1 MIAAVLV
8 TGQHRKPNEVDI
20 QILEMPKPAE
30 HPVRV
35 IEPRFLPKESRGREV
50 FGISPRSVTSD
61 QGEEVKAGNTV
72 AKTPDQEQLKPGDR
86 EMLPVPS
93 EEYLIT
99 SMPELKSDVRVPYP
113 PEARKQ
119 GIQGAVIMNLLIDD
133 SGMVREVSLV
143 EGPHPEL
150 NAGGDDSGQGFSI
163 HAGHDPEKT
172 GGRTHPLR
180 LSICFGAIIDG
191 PVKVV
196 ILAKAGIQC
205 PSNCLKRLDSCF
217 HGNDGKCISRILST
231 VS

>member
-1 MIAAVLV
+1 MQYKSKNNSALSLDDPWIVSSALHGIALIVIAAVLV

-86 EMLPVPS
+86 DMLPVPS

-119 GIQGAVIMNLLIDD
+119 GIQGAVIMNLLIDE

-143 EGPHPEL
+143 EGPHAEL
-150 NAGGDDSGQGFSI
+150 NAAAMTAARGFQFTPAMI
-163 HAGHDPEKT
+163 QKK
-172 GGRTHPLR
+172 
-180 LSICFGAIIDG
+180 
-191 PVKVV
+191 PVAV
-196 ILAKAGIQC
+196 
-205 PSNCLKRLDSCF
+205 
-217 HGNDGKCISRILST
+217 RIRYVYRFVLER
-231 VS
+231 

>member
-1 MIAAVLV
+1 LQYKSKNNSALSLDDPWIVSSALHGIALIVIAAVLV

-86 EMLPVPS
+86 ELLPVPS

-119 GIQGAVIMNLLIDD
+119 GIQGAVIMNLLIDE

-150 NAGGDDSGQGFSI
+150 NAAAMTAARGFQFTPAMI
-163 HAGHDPEKT
+163 QKK
-172 GGRTHPLR
+172 
-180 LSICFGAIIDG
+180 
-191 PVKVV
+191 PVAV
-196 ILAKAGIQC
+196 
-205 PSNCLKRLDSCF
+205 
-217 HGNDGKCISRILST
+217 RIRYVYRFVLER
-231 VS
+231 